1 MEYIKGYFYK
11 TKSLAE
17 KAINLINSGENIP
30 SSADSITK
38 TYCEA
43 MLCVGGYYIASD
55 IVTDK
60 YLTNLKD
67 IQIS

>member
-1 MEYIKGYFYK
+1 MEYIKGYLYK
-11 TKSLAE
+11 TKAQAQT
-17 KAINLINSGENIP
+17 AINLINNGENIP

-43 MLCVGGYYIASD
+43 MPCVCGYYIASD